1 MRAPKGTGSYYKTA
15 SGWRGYVPVDGV
27 RVPFTAKTK
36 AEALAKQRDLLNR
49 RDKGTLATGKD
60 MSLEA
65 WMRHWLTVAN
75 LKPAVRDRYEW
86 TIDAYIA
93 PSEAGATKLSKLKTE
108 HLEKLYARMSAGEAG
123 KRGRPLSP
131 RTIGGVHANIRA
143 ALNVALAR
151 GHVGSNVALHAVTPS
166 KPKADTTSFSE
177 ADARAILA
185 AAQKDRYAARWSLG
199 LMYGIRPAEVLGLA
213 WEAVDLERGQVH
225 IHAQLQRVKGR
236 GLVRISTAKTA
247 AGERVVP
254 IAPVVVDQLREM
266 REKQMQDRVKFEDE
280 YTEWEQ
286 DGEPV
291 GLVFT
296 LPNGRPVDPR
306 RDSEYWKDLLASTG
320 LKHARRYQLRHT
332 AATLMLDMGADVI
345 VVAATLGHANASFTY
360 DTYVHPLEV
369 RKAELGAMMGGLAG
383 PYDGPYGADNSR
395 QQPIGNDGKVLASQ

>member
-1 MRAPKGTGSYYKTA
+1 MRAPKGTGSYYKTET
-15 SGWRGYVPVDGV
+15 GYRGYVPVDGV
-27 RVPFTAKTK
+27 RMPFTAKTK

-60 MSLEA
+60 MTLAS

-86 TIDAYIA
+86 TIEAYIA
-93 PSEAGATKLSKLKTE
+93 PSVAGGMKLSKLKTE
-108 HLEKLYARMSAGEAG
+108 HLEKLYASMTAGDAG
-123 KRGRPLSP
+123 KRGKPLSP
-131 RTIGGVHANIRA
+131 RTVGGVHANIRA

-151 GHVGSNVALHAVTPS
+151 GHVGTNVAMHAVTPS

-177 ADARAILA
+177 ADARVILA
-185 AAQKDRYAARWSLG
+185 AARSDRFAARWSLG

-213 WEAVDLERGQVH
+213 WEAVDLERGQVR

-236 GLVRISTAKTA
+236 GLVLISTAKTA

-266 REKQMQDRVKFEDE
+266 REQQMRDRIQFEDE
-280 YTEWEQ
+280 YTEWEH
-286 DGEPV
+286 DGKPV

-296 LPNGRPVDPR
+296 LPNGKPVDPR
-306 RDSEYWKDLLASTG
+306 RDSEYWKDLLGSTG
-320 LKHARRYQLRHT
+320 LPHARRYQLRHT

-360 DTYVHPLEV
+360 DTYVHPLET
-369 RKAELGAMMGGLAG
+369 RKAELGAMMGALAG
-383 PYDGPYGADNSR
+383 PYDGPYDADNSR
-395 QQPIGNDGKVLASQ
+395 QPTKTNPAKVPASQ